1 MLLPCWEWGEPD
13 ALRVSGTWLKSQG
26 QREAEEFEPR
36 QCAHGFMQ
44 GQTAHGAGGRSKVSR
59 RVTLGCGN
67 SENDA
72 PWKKSSRVEG
82 WCRWRA
88 H

>member
-59 RVTLGCGN
+59 RVPWAVGTLRMMPLGRKAAG
-67 SENDA
+67 
-72 PWKKSSRVEG
+72 
-82 WCRWRA
+82 
-88 H
+88 